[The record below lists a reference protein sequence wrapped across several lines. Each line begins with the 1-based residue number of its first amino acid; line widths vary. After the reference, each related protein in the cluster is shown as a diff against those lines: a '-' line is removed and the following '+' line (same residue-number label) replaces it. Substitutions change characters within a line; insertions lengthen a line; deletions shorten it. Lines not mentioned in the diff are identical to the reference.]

1 MCAGAGDP
9 AAAPTQPMRVPYR
22 AAAPPVPTRRRR
34 AGKRSCWTFSG
45 TRLTAP
51 APTSAPR
58 RPNMRLA
65 FAMSTRAP
73 GRTACRAEALRCA
86 RLGRQLL
93 RRRLVHRRP
102 PDQRLELVRPRARVR
117 VFGPG
122 MLCTRVP
129 AVCGAAAERAR
140 AIAGGPRSRRRRTT
154 PSSRSP
160 ASRRSTAS
168 GERRAAQRV
177 RRARRPELGARRARG
192 PRWLRA
198 CTQRAFPDRAVVPF
212 CNSVACCAKWVPRA
226 ARTLCP
232 RGCGHVPRCLRVSLR
247 TILPRS
253 ITTVA
258 LLHPH
263 GLTCRSGTC

>member
-45 TRLTAP
+45 TRSTAP

-102 PDQRLELVRPRARVR
+102 PDQRLELARPRARVR
-117 VFGPG
+117 VWPWHALHARAGN
-122 MLCTRVP
+122 LWRRS
-129 AVCGAAAERAR
+129 RAR
-140 AIAGGPRSRRRRTT
+140 ARCAQGVQDREEGVLPHLQGRRLHVVRR
-154 PSSRSP
+154 PVV
-160 ASRRSTAS
+160 S
-168 GERRAAQRV
+168 GAPRRACGG
-177 RRARRPELGARRARG
+177 RAGRSWAHAALVESMYTTGI
-192 PRWLRA
+192 PR
-198 CTQRAFPDRAVVPF
+198 
-212 CNSVACCAKWVPRA
+212 
-226 ARTLCP
+226 
-232 RGCGHVPRCLRVSLR
+232 
-247 TILPRS
+247 
-253 ITTVA
+253 
-258 LLHPH
+258 
-263 GLTCRSGTC
+263 

>member
-1 MCAGAGDP
+1 MRAWGASFFDAG
-9 AAAPTQPMRVPYR
+9 
-22 AAAPPVPTRRRR
+22 
-34 AGKRSCWTFSG
+34 SCIDG
-45 TRLTAP
+45 RLT
-51 APTSAPR
+51 SAW
-58 RPNMRLA
+58 NW
-65 FAMSTRAP
+65 RAP
-73 GRTACRAEALRCA
+73 G
-86 RLGRQLL
+86 
-93 RRRLVHRRP
+93 
-102 PDQRLELVRPRARVR
+102 LESG
-117 VFGPG
+117 FGPG

-198 CTQRAFPDRAVVPF
+198 CTQRAFPNRAVVPF
-212 CNSVACCAKWVPRA
+212 CNSVAYCAKWVPRA

-247 TILPRS
+247 TILH
-253 ITTVA
+253 A
-258 LLHPH
+258 A
-263 GLTCRSGTC
+263 